1 MRKQKRAESML
12 QKRLG
17 SSEDAPKIVGLLS
30 LSSNCSV
37 DIDDMFEKI
46 LSETSWH
53 TEVAG
58 GAITHAHFAKHKTKC
73 SFIRQSAASQQLD
86 LFAALDVA
94 KVADIMLF
102 VVRVDT
108 AIQLQEDLIDDR
120 GQTLLSAL
128 KAVGCPEVVC
138 CLQGLDN
145 LSGKRL
151 VEAKQFSQRQ
161 LEAAF
166 GPTVRILEAAR
177 PETMCRL
184 LCNVTPRVIAWKAS
198 RSFMV
203 GEDVHVL
210 PQKQS
215 ATSPSSCSAQISGYL
230 RGKPLPINS
239 LVHIVGVGTCR
250 VDRISSG
257 RDPFPG
263 GGRRKEKRGKG
274 SMSVDQGEQLDEGE
288 EEVVANPD
296 AQDALSMEAEVDPL
310 AGEQT
315 WPTEEEMDAAMRQ
328 LDEGAGRHRRN
339 IPVTIP
345 EGMSSYQADWF
356 VDEKGEWDEDET
368 QGGAAAAAE
377 GVGEGEAPDLV
388 PFPAGGAEEED
399 DETFTMAGSMIDAPF
414 AAGKGHAEKQRLR
427 ALANN
432 DQQFPDEMDTPDD
445 RAARERFA
453 KYRALQS
460 FRSSPWHPKENLPR
474 EYSRI
479 FQFENFAGVQRR
491 VLAKAK
497 AADALL
503 EQSLEG
509 GAGLSFSGS
518 LPLGNG
524 GVNGGEDEEDAM
536 EDAEGAGMEEFVFP
550 GQYVHLV
557 VDGLSV
563 VQAQQLAQMKSAAV
577 FALHQHEN
585 RLSVLHFNLRRCGG
599 FQEPI
604 KAKEPLV
611 FQAGFRSFTCNPIF
625 SEANLNCDKH
635 KLERFLLPDRF
646 SVATTFA
653 PITFLPCPL
662 LVFKKLDSGELVL
675 VATGSLGSVDPDR
688 IILKKVILT
697 GLPVRVRKRFGVVK
711 HLFYDPQDVRWFKPA
726 ELVTKFGLRGHI
738 REPVGTHGLL
748 KAIFSGPITQNDTV
762 MLVLFKRVFPKLPEG
777 GQEMAIL

>member
-1 MRKQKRAESML
+1 MRRRRSKLL
-12 QKRLG
+12 Q
-17 SSEDAPKIVGLLS
+17 
-30 LSSNCSV
+30 
-37 DIDDMFEKI
+37 
-46 LSETSWH
+46 T
-53 TEVAG
+53 
-58 GAITHAHFAKHKTKC
+58 
-73 SFIRQSAASQQLD
+73 
-86 LFAALDVA
+86 
-94 KVADIMLF
+94 
-102 VVRVDT
+102 
-108 AIQLQEDLIDDR
+108 
-120 GQTLLSAL
+120 
-128 KAVGCPEVVC
+128 
-138 CLQGLDN
+138 
-145 LSGKRL
+145 
-151 VEAKQFSQRQ
+151 
-161 LEAAF
+161 
-166 GPTVRILEAAR
+166 PT
-177 PETMCRL
+177 PQDP
-184 LCNVTPRVIAWKAS
+184 LC
-198 RSFMV
+198 
-203 GEDVHVL
+203 
-210 PQKQS
+210 
-215 ATSPSSCSAQISGYL
+215 
-230 RGKPLPINS
+230 
-239 LVHIVGVGTCR
+239 
-250 VDRISSG
+250 
-257 RDPFPG
+257 
-263 GGRRKEKRGKG
+263 
-274 SMSVDQGEQLDEGE
+274 
-288 EEVVANPD
+288 
-296 AQDALSMEAEVDPL
+296 MEAEVDPL

-328 LDEGAGRHRRN
+328 QDEGAGRHRRN

-356 VDEKGEWDEDET
+356 VDEKGEWDEDEA
-368 QGGAAAAAE
+368 QGGAAGAAE
-377 GVGEGEAPDLV
+377 DQGEDESPDLV
-388 PFPAGGAEEED
+388 PFPTGAADEEEE

-427 ALANN
+427 ALADN

-460 FRSSPWHPKENLPR
+460 FRSSPWHAKENLPR

-518 LPLGNG
+518 LPLLGNG
-524 GVNGGEDEEDAM
+524 GAGDEDAM
-536 EDAEGAGMEEFVFP
+536 EGAGAEEFVFP

-557 VDGLSV
+557 VDGLSEA
-563 VQAQQLAQMKSAAV
+563 QTQQLAQMKSAAV

-726 ELVTKFGLRGHI
+726 ELVTKHGLRGNI

-748 KAIFSGPITQNDTV
+748 KAIFSAPITQNDTI
-762 MLVLFKRVFPKLPEG
+762 MLVLYKRVFPKLSDDES
-777 GQEMAIL
+777 MHVI